1 LALRIFPHQF
11 AIIDNAAIHKTIEA
25 RIRLEDVFNGNYR
38 FCAPYSPHL
47 KPIEKAFKLVKEE
60 ISYLEIN
67 NFEACNHPV
76 RLINN
81 AFLLYHIDGPKAGSI
96 RGCFNDYF
104 ALHENFLNGEL

>member
-1 LALRIFPHQF
+1 LAPRIFPHQF

-38 FCAPYSPHL
+38 FCALYSPHL

-76 RLINN
+76 R
-81 AFLLYHIDGPKAGSI
+81 
-96 RGCFNDYF
+96 
-104 ALHENFLNGEL
+104 